1 MKNKLFSK
9 KYLLILCLSL
19 LFLGARASLAA
30 LVPDDGKKDLGNYE
44 LNDFLVLAVNLSQ
57 WILGI
62 VGSLALLMF
71 VYGGLTFVLSGGSA
85 QAVDKGKK
93 ILIGA
98 VIGLVIVFTSWT
110 IIKFSMLALGLNW
123 NGTSAVPTEISPGIN
138 PAQDAGCTAKASDG
152 YSCVDNPSTTVYDC
166 ITGLCGGDA
175 TRKCCKAK

>member
-9 KYLLILCLSL
+9 KYLLIICLFL
-19 LFLGARASLAA
+19 LLLGARASLAA

-44 LNDFLVLAVNLSQ
+44 LNDFLFLAVNVSQ

-98 VIGLVIVFTSWT
+98 VIGLAIVFASWT
-110 IIKFSMLALGLNW
+110 IIRFSMSALGLNW
-123 NGTSAVPTEISPGIN
+123 DGTSAVPTQISPGIS
-138 PAQDAGCTAKASDG
+138 PAQDAGCTAKANDG
-152 YSCVDNPSTTVYDC
+152 YSCVNNPSTTAYDC
-166 ITGLCGGDA
+166 VKNLCGGSE
-175 TRKCCKAK
+175 TRMCCKAK